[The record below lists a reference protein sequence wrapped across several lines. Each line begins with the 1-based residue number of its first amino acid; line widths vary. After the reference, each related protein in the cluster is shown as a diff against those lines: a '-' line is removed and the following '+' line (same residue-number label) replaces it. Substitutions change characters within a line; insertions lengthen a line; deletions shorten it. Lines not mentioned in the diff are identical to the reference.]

1 MNMDQLIKAAYDRA
15 QVEQIPSE
23 SFREGLAVLLE
34 DINAS
39 SKVTEQGLT
48 ILEEEIIGYL
58 VSRLQVD
65 DHVRQHP
72 ELLEVPIEKPVV
84 VLGMPRSGTTLLSYL
99 LAADPARR
107 SILRWQLSNP
117 VPPAP
122 ADRLYDDP
130 RCLAMKEAD
139 AQSVATSRKDLHY
152 EPADGA
158 TECVFAQAQEFKS
171 TYWES
176 HVSMPNYSRF
186 MLECDMTSAYEYH
199 KRFLQVLQNGEAASW
214 NLKMPSHALHIRW
227 LLKTYPDARILWTHR
242 DPYKVTGSL
251 CSLISNAHNVYMG
264 APDIEFLASNY
275 PVQLAEHV
283 RRPMAVKDELGE
295 DRIGDVSYAS
305 LTAKPIDEM
314 RRIYRY
320 LGDDFTPEAESGMR
334 AWLEENPQGKFG
346 SHKYTLEQFGLSKKT
361 LEPYYADY
369 LARFD
374 IETEG

>member
-158 TECVFAQAQEFKS
+158 TECVFAQAQE
-171 TYWES
+171 
-176 HVSMPNYSRF
+176 
-186 MLECDMTSAYEYH
+186 
-199 KRFLQVLQNGEAASW
+199 
-214 NLKMPSHALHIRW
+214 
-227 LLKTYPDARILWTHR
+227 
-242 DPYKVTGSL
+242 
-251 CSLISNAHNVYMG
+251 
-264 APDIEFLASNY
+264 
-275 PVQLAEHV
+275 
-283 RRPMAVKDELGE
+283 
-295 DRIGDVSYAS
+295 
-305 LTAKPIDEM
+305 
-314 RRIYRY
+314 
-320 LGDDFTPEAESGMR
+320 
-334 AWLEENPQGKFG
+334 
-346 SHKYTLEQFGLSKKT
+346 
-361 LEPYYADY
+361 
-369 LARFD
+369 
-374 IETEG
+374 